1 MTVHKGDKFT
11 KIIKMELLEG
21 ELGRFTML
29 KGEGPQEMY
38 NRLKTLVNQVRNYGS
53 KKWTD
58 HEVIKLMLRSF
69 TSHNATLVTLIH
81 ETLRYKMMSPEEVLV
96 KFLSHDMLVKDSK
109 HIEDLDLGSSA
120 CAR

>member
-1 MTVHKGDKFT
+1 
-11 KIIKMELLEG
+11 
-21 ELGRFTML
+21 
-29 KGEGPQEMY
+29 MY
-38 NRLKTLVNQVRNYGS
+38 NRLKTMVHKIWNYRS
-53 KKWTD
+53 KKWTNNK
-58 HEVIKLMLRSF
+58 VIKLMLRSF

-96 KFLSHDMLVKDSK
+96 KFLSHDMMVKDSK